1 MLQTRHRLHHK
12 KRSGKKKNSSC
23 SNSLWTSFRHYSP
36 SPSKEISKAII
47 YIMLWLLC
55 NGCDGNRSLYL
66 FPSVRLQ
73 TNDAPLPLCQH
84 ISICWRTLDCMYSLQ
99 AMATFHSSV
108 RNGGSY
114 TSEVANHY
122 LQTKGNKLV
131 NTMCSN
137 DFQFRF
143 LVTSSKLCNVPSTV
157 IAKTL
162 QNSSGRSQRTVIK
175 PLISSFGN
183 IPFIG
188 SAVRVKFSHYL
199 ALAHSALTSFS
210 LMSSQRLSCSIC
222 RSRSLMSPIVTHI
235 GRNCSHTVRT
245 HTHSCL
251 LFWGWEGCR
260 RWHSCLQTDA
270 LPSDKDRGS
279 LARLGTGNVA
289 GWGAVRIGKTAILR
303 KEPVKSALACLRNAF
318 VLGARQS
325 CSVPCR

>member
-1 MLQTRHRLHHK
+1 MLQTRHRLRHK
-12 KRSGKKKNSSC
+12 KHSDCLGWKKK
-23 SNSLWTSFRHYSP
+23 LKKF
-36 SPSKEISKAII
+36 K
-47 YIMLWLLC
+47 LLKFPL
-55 NGCDGNRSLYL
+55 NK
-66 FPSVRLQ
+66 FPSLLSFSFQRNIQSHNLHNTANVMQRLWRESFTLFVSECQ
-73 TNDAPLPLCQH
+73 TSDKRCAAPPAPTYGG
-84 ISICWRTLDCMYSLQ
+84 TLDCMYSLQ

-137 DFQFRF
+137 DFPFRF
-143 LVTSSKLCNVPSTV
+143 LFTSSKLCNVPSTV

-235 GRNCSHTVRT
+235 GRNCSHTGRTDT
-245 HTHSCL
+245 HTL
-251 LFWGWEGCR
+251 LSPVLGRWGGCR

-289 GWGAVRIGKTAILR
+289 GWGAVRIGKTAILH
-303 KEPVKSALACLRNAF
+303 K
-318 VLGARQS
+318 
-325 CSVPCR
+325 

>member
-1 MLQTRHRLHHK
+1 MQRLWRESFTLFVSECQTSD
-12 KRSGKKKNSSC
+12 KRC
-23 SNSLWTSFRHYSP
+23 
-36 SPSKEISKAII
+36 A
-47 YIMLWLLC
+47 
-55 NGCDGNRSLYL
+55 
-66 FPSVRLQ
+66 
-73 TNDAPLPLCQH
+73 APPAPTYGG
-84 ISICWRTLDCMYSLQ
+84 TLDCMYSLQ

-137 DFQFRF
+137 DFPFRF
-143 LVTSSKLCNVPSTV
+143 LFTSSKLCNVPSTV

-235 GRNCSHTVRT
+235 GRNCSHTGRTDT
-245 HTHSCL
+245 HTL
-251 LFWGWEGCR
+251 LSPVLGRWGGCR

-289 GWGAVRIGKTAILR
+289 GWGAVRIGKTAILHI
-303 KEPVKSALACLRNAF
+303 EPVKSSLACLRNAF